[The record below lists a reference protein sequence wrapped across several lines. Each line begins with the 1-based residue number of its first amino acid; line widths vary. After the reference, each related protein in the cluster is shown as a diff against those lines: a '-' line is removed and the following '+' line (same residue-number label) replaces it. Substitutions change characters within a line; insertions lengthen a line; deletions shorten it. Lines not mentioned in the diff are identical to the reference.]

1 MKTLTLFFV
10 LMFGIALHAQD
21 FNQAKFDSLV
31 DRLEEYDRFNGSIAI
46 MKEGKVVYTRGI
58 GKRIQEEDGQMNNAE
73 TIFRIGSIS
82 KSYTAVII
90 LQMVQE
96 GKLKL
101 DDKLSKFFPGVPNSQ
116 NITIANMLLHRS
128 GIHSIT
134 DEEDYM
140 DYYTQKKTREELVA
154 KISSYK
160 INFEADDRSEY
171 SNSNFILLS
180 FIAEDLDKKS
190 FDQIFQSRIS
200 KPLGLKYTYIGDKIN
215 PRENQA
221 RSYSYRGVWKLEDE
235 TDMSIPMGA
244 GAVVSTPS
252 DICRFYNALFNGRLL
267 NEEMLTIMTTI
278 NGEFGM
284 GIFTFPFGEKI
295 SYGHTGG
302 IDGFS
307 SMAGYF
313 PDEKIAVALIS
324 NGRRYNNNDIMIAA
338 LSAVFGKDFSLPN
351 FSNFEVSPEDL
362 EQYKGIYS
370 AEGFPMKIEIFNEE
384 TQLFAQATGQ
394 NALPM
399 DPESEHVFSF
409 ISAGIVIQFYP
420 EKKSM
425 VLKQGGFEVELFRE

>member
-10 LMFGIALHAQD
+10 SLLCFTLQAQE

-31 DRLEEYDRFNGSIAI
+31 NRLEEFDRFNGSIAI

-58 GKRIQEEDGQMNNAE
+58 GKRIQEESNQLNNPE

-101 DDKLSKFFPGVPNSQ
+101 DDKLSTYFPCVPYSE

-140 DYYTQKKTREELVA
+140 DYFTKKMTREELVT
-154 KISSYK
+154 KICSYK
-160 INFEADDRSEY
+160 SNFDPDDRSEY

-180 FIAEDLDKKS
+180 FIAEEIDKKS
-190 FDQIFQSRIS
+190 FDQIFAARIS

-235 TDMSIPMGA
+235 TDMSIPIGA

-252 DICRFYNALFNGRLL
+252 DICKFYNALFSGKLL
-267 NEEMLTIMTTI
+267 NAEMLETMTTI

-284 GIFTFPFGEKI
+284 GIFTFPFGERI

-313 PDEKIAVALIS
+313 PAEKIAVALIS
-324 NGRRYNNNDIMIAA
+324 NGRRINNNDIMIAA
-338 LSAVFGKDFSLPN
+338 LSAVFGVDFTIPT
-351 FSNFEVSPEDL
+351 FSSYEVSAEDL
-362 EQYKGIYS
+362 EKYEGTYS
-370 AEGFPMKIEIFNEE
+370 AEGFPMKIDIYFEE

-394 NALPM
+394 SALPM
-399 DPESEHVFSF
+399 DAESEHVFSF
-409 ISAGIVIQFYP
+409 ISAGIVLQFYP
-420 EKKSM
+420 EKSSM
-425 VLKQGGFEVELFRE
+425 VLKQGGFEVELFKE